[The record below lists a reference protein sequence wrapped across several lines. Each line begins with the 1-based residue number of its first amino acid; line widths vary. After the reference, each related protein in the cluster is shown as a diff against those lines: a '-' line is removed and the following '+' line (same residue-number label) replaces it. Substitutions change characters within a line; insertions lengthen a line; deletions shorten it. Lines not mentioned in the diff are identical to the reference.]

1 MKFDGKHPLSD
12 MGVIKRNM
20 RLVGWLKED
29 GKTEEAEELKAHTKK
44 LIKKYNEVYG
54 EGINFPGGNY

>member
-29 GKTEEAEELKAHTKK
+29 GKTEEAEELKVHTKK

-54 EGINFPGGNY
+54 EGINYPNGNY

>member
-29 GKTEEAEELKAHTKK
+29 GKTEEAEELKTHTKK

-54 EGINFPGGNY
+54 EGIKYPSGNY

>member
-29 GKTEEAEELKAHTKK
+29 GKTEEAEELKTQTKK

-54 EGINFPGGNY
+54 EGINYPDRNY